1 MKNAK
6 DKCEILKEI
15 RKYVAEKYGLDNE
28 PTECNHKGDCKG
40 TCPKCEAELAN
51 LQVQLQAK
59 GITDI
64 TSDKNLCAL
73 IKQYAEESQEEIS
86 ESSYSDI
93 EPTHMIGM
101 ADIEGMEYFI
111 PDEQDAKNAPWGE
124 MLLECRVAGTAYHHV
139 DDILDKINEG
149 DVVFLVRDYK
159 NKHDG
164 QAVAVTL
171 ENPYLNKLRDF
182 DFSNILGYIPKK
194 ENEAVATILNMG
206 WQNIL
211 AAEITEIHPE
221 SDYEKLRIK
230 VFVRQKDKLM
240 AEEEEQ
246 DKISLRAVNMSD
258 CETSELEHDLCT
270 KGFAHF
276 HWGGYPLE
284 FHNLPEKG
292 QRVVFF
298 NHETGGAF
306 KLYLMMLV
314 ATGDECE
321 PFLEDKDELHTV
333 DDCYPFIFTN
343 VKGPILVKEEDM
355 DTYVKSHEDDFI
367 GQAEEPLPSKSC
379 ARLFELFNIDTDL
392 LQ

>member
-1 MKNAK
+1 MKNGK

-15 RKYVAEKYGLDNE
+15 RKYVAEKYGLDYK
-28 PTECNHKGDCKG
+28 PTECNHEGDCKG
-40 TCPKCEAELAN
+40 TCPKCEAELSD
-51 LQVQLQAK
+51 LQEQLQAK

-64 TSDKNLCAL
+64 TSDEKLCEL
-73 IKQYAEESQEEIS
+73 IKKYAEESQEEIS
-86 ESSYSDI
+86 ETTVPDI
-93 EPTHMIGM
+93 DPTHLVGM
-101 ADIEGMEYFI
+101 PDIQGMEFFL
-111 PDEQDAKNAPWGE
+111 PDEIDAKNALWGE
-124 MLLECRVAGTAYHHV
+124 MLLECRIAGTAYHHV
-139 DDILDKINEG
+139 DDILDQINEG
-149 DVVFLVRDYK
+149 DEVFLVRDYK

-164 QAVAVTL
+164 RAVAVTL
-171 ENPYLNKLRDF
+171 ENPYLNKLREF

-194 ENEAVATILNMG
+194 ENDAVATILDMG
-206 WQNIL
+206 WHHIL
-211 AAEITEIHPE
+211 AAQITEINPE

-230 VFVRQKDKLM
+230 VFIRQKDKLM

-246 DKISLRAVNMSD
+246 AKFSLRAVNMSD
-258 CETSELEHDLCT
+258 CEATELEEALCT
-270 KGFAHF
+270 KGFVHF

-284 FHNLPEKG
+284 YNNLPEKG

-298 NHETGGAF
+298 NHETDGSF

-343 VKGPILVKEEDM
+343 IKGPILVEEEDM
-355 DTYVKSHEDDFI
+355 DAYLKSHEDDFI
-367 GQAEEPLPSKSC
+367 GQAEDPLPNKSC
-379 ARLFELFNIDTDL
+379 ISLYELFDIDSDL